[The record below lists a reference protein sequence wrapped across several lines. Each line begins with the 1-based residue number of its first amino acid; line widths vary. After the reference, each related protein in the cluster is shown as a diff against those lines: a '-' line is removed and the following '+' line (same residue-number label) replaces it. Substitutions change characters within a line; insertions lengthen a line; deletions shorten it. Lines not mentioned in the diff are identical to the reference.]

1 MDNDHLKSVP
11 GIGVP
16 ETPTVPALPDGV
28 EKILAA
34 IPYSNP
40 AGNEYPVIATNNY
53 LFPDQSATTKAQ
65 VKEILNTIKSCG
77 FNVSIWVC
85 EGLGEGWKN
94 LISMYYEVG
103 ALAGVRT
110 ILNISNTVPVVL
122 QKYTETTPPKVAG
135 LLYNP
140 TLEEYA
146 GYLNR
151 DSKNFNLWGYRLK
164 DEPNYINWGY
174 DPIIPSIG
182 VQDLPAAYRTYL
194 QNVNGHG
201 AFFNL
206 AVATSASI
214 VGAAINK
221 LQITNKEKYTKYL
234 EALKNKFNPS
244 LLSVDF
250 YPIQVIAEQPK
261 WKVRTDYYYYMEA
274 IGLFS
279 AKNDIPF
286 WMYIL
291 SNQHAIYKDGSNE
304 ISCQYPYPS
313 KESLRFQAMTALA
326 FGFQGIVFWTYALPK
341 NSYQSIIDPNTQNP
355 YPKEIYTAAPYVN
368 GHTTEVW
375 NNCKAEIPAIK
386 EYGKYLLNAT
396 LVEAVHVYG
405 AYCKKKFENVS
416 EFTSPI
422 GCIVGASSKGTGG
435 FLITHLLKNT
445 ENYLAI
451 VNHSPYDSEEISI
464 TVSCDYTCQEI
475 LIFKPEESD
484 TENKINVV
492 NGKSGEVEIFKRNLG
507 PGAMILISYSN
518 K

>member
-1 MDNDHLKSVP
+1 MEIGEYNNINTNGSMTSLIPIMP
-11 GIGVP
+11 GEGP
-16 ETPTVPALPDGV
+16 KNL
-28 EKILAA
+28 LAV
-34 IPYSNP
+34 PYSNP
-40 AGNEYPVIATNNY
+40 AGTEYPVIATNNY

-110 ILNISNTVPVVL
+110 ILNISNAVPAVL
-122 QKYTETTPPKVAG
+122 QKYTETTPPIPAG
-135 LLYNP
+135 LRYNP

-151 DSKNFNLWGYRLK
+151 DSKNSNLWGYRLK

-182 VQDLPAAYRTYL
+182 VQDLPASYRTYL

-234 EALKNKFNPS
+234 EALKDKFNPS

-250 YPIQVIAEQPK
+250 YPIQVIAAQPK

-279 AKNDIPF
+279 TKSNIPF

-291 SNQHAIYKDGSNE
+291 SNQHAIYKEGSNE

-375 NNCKAEIPAIK
+375 DNCKEVIPIIK
-386 EYGKYLLNAT
+386 QYGKVLLNAKFR
-396 LVEAVHVYG
+396 EAKHVYG
-405 AYCKKKFENVS
+405 PSS
-416 EFTSPI
+416 EGRFSDTSELTSPI
-422 GCIVGASSKGTGG
+422 GCIVAASAKGRG
-435 FLITHLLKNT
+435 FVIT
-445 ENYLAI
+445 YLTKKSEEYIAI
-451 VNHSPYDSEEISI
+451 VNHDPYNSQEISLSI
-464 TVSCDYTCQEI
+464 YSDFDWKEI
-475 LIFKPEESD
+475 QIGLPIESNPD
-484 TENKINVV
+484 ESKDVNKH
-492 NGKSGEVEIFKRNLG
+492 KSGVVQIVNRTLG
-507 PGAMILISYSN
+507 PGAMILISFS
-518 K
+518 